1 MRIGLV
7 TSAVGHAAVL
17 LWSIVSFAAKPYD
30 VAVTDSVPVDII
42 SATEFSQLT
51 KGVKNA
57 EKVTTPKPFVEKV
70 ADPSPP
76 KEEATPKVVEKKQE
90 IANAAEPPPPPKQAE
105 PPPVKK
111 PPPPKPTPKFD
122 PIKTA
127 ALLDKRDPRRQSITG
142 QELHNEQSL
151 GSPMGNAATLSQNEM
166 DMLRN
171 QMAQCWRPPTGLAD
185 AKSLIV
191 AIRVNFNQNGT

>member
-76 KEEATPKVVEKKQE
+76 KEEA
-90 IANAAEPPPPPKQAE
+90 
-105 PPPVKK
+105 PPVKK